1 MRVVYAFF
9 ISWDIR
15 FSMNYTDFLCEKFE
29 ANIAKRTV
37 MRAFALHDRSFY
49 FPASFEKFFSR
60 ESKDNAIKDSST
72 IKEYRLSV
80 F

>member
-15 FSMNYTDFLCEKFE
+15 FSMNYTDFLCGKFE

-37 MRAFALHDRSFY
+37 MRAFGLHDCSFY
-49 FPASFEKFFSR
+49 FPASFEEFSCR
-60 ESKDNAIKDSST
+60 GIKG
-72 IKEYRLSV
+72 
-80 F
+80 